1 MMVVESKNNK
11 NIIERITK
19 LRRRYVFT
27 KHGDLRLR
35 VICAFVV
42 FMTALIGVSM
52 KLELG
57 APSSF
62 AVANIAGNE
71 AQARPQT
78 PEDVFMA
85 MQAHSS
91 LAETPVTQEVDE
103 EVKLEEVEEVAK
115 IVIPTPMAKPLK
127 RMFTVQSGDNL
138 SSILER
144 ASLTKNETYQII
156 QALENAYNPR
166 DMRVGQKIL
175 IDVEKN
181 ETKNIVFNGLYI
193 QKNQLDFVKL
203 AKADT
208 GYDVK
213 SLQRKFK
220 TKTGYAD
227 ATIDQTAPSI
237 YIALREQG
245 VPNEIIAQLIRYYSW
260 DLDFQ
265 RDVHPGN
272 QIRVLYEHGVMDN
285 GESVNGHGKLIYA
298 SYSGYRGDLPMYRF
312 EKENGDTDYY
322 NDRGLSV
329 RKALLSTPVDGA
341 RLSSGFGRR
350 KHPVLGYHKM
360 HKGVDFAAPSGT
372 PIYAA
377 GDGIVEKAEWW
388 SSFGNYARIR
398 HNGEL
403 KTAYAHMK
411 GFGKGIRKGVR
422 VKQGQII
429 GYIGTTGR
437 STGPHLHYE
446 VHKNG
451 VQVNPSSLK
460 LPTGE
465 KLAGEKLD
473 KFMATKA
480 MIDRKAKDL
489 SKDPARIAL
498 LKKNKDTD
506 AE

>member
-11 NIIERITK
+11 NIIEHITK

-35 VICAFVV
+35 VVCALVV
-42 FMTALIGVSM
+42 FMTVLVGFGM
-52 KLELG
+52 KFEH
-57 APSSF
+57 STSNF
-62 AVANIAGNE
+62 SVANITANE

-85 MQAHSS
+85 MQAHPSAANTV
-91 LAETPVTQEVDE
+91 LEHDQEGEAETPA
-103 EVKLEEVEEVAK
+103 VEEMAR
-115 IVIPTPMAKPLK
+115 IVIPTPTAKPLK

-144 ASLTKNETYQII
+144 ASLSKAETYQII

-181 ETKNIVFNGLYI
+181 ETKDIVFNGLYI

-203 AKADT
+203 AKAET

-220 TKTGYAD
+220 TRTGFAD

-272 QIRVLYEHGVMDN
+272 RIRVLYEHGVMDN

-298 SYSGYRGDLPMYRF
+298 SYSGYRGDLPMYRY
-312 EKENGDTDYY
+312 EKENGDVDYY
-322 NDRGLSV
+322 NDKGMSV

-350 KHPVLGYHKM
+350 KHPVLGYQKM
-360 HKGVDFAAPSGT
+360 HKGVDFAAPRGT

-377 GDGIVEKAEWW
+377 GDGIVEKAEWF
-388 SSFGNYARIR
+388 SSFGNYVRIR

-411 GFGKGIRKGVR
+411 GFGKGVRKGVR

-451 VQVNPSSLK
+451 VQVNPNSLK

-473 KFMATKA
+473 SFMAVKA

-489 SKDPARIAL
+489 SKDPARIAF
-498 LKKNKDTD
+498 LKKDKETG